1 MKLAFPNFVGS
12 IFNVVLLLPPS
23 ESDVVVLRPLRKQQ
37 HPCKATMAEETRG
50 RAATAAEEEEKVV
63 EAAVKQMR
71 REDGSVLVY
80 QRINN
85 FFQFP
90 LKKIHFFNSIYTR
103 GILIF

>member
-1 MKLAFPNFVGS
+1 MKLALSNFAEFN
-12 IFNVVLLLPPS
+12 FNVVLLLPPL

-37 HPCKATMAEETRG
+37 HPWKATATEETRG
-50 RAATAAEEEEKVV
+50 RAATAVEDEEKEV

-71 REDGSVLVY
+71 REDGSVLMY

-90 LKKIHFFNSIYTR
+90 LKKFIFLIQFIHVAY
-103 GILIF
+103 